1 MDVAERLKLEIDTG
15 ALLILQRVSPGLS
28 SEALADQL
36 SSALGSPV
44 EAVIEPFTDGPGPP
58 RLLDARSLPP
68 GAFHSWEPRRAEL
81 ALPDAPLIVLLD
93 VASGRRL
100 LREAPHVATWAGGV
114 RMPPEPTVRPAET
127 AQERRLG
134 RNALS
139 RAQSERPELA
149 DRWDGQTLGVA
160 IGSDRLFFPSTSAS
174 ALQQARAEMDEGI
187 LYLHRLGDPDDDEL
201 D

>member
-1 MDVAERLKLEIDTG
+1 MHITERLKLELEAG
-15 ALLILQRVSPGLS
+15 ALLVLQRVSPSLTA
-28 SEALADQL
+28 EALAVGL
-36 SSALGSPV
+36 SSALEGPV
-44 EAVIEPFTDGPGPP
+44 ELVIEPFTEGPRPP

-81 ALPDAPLIVLLD
+81 ALSDAPLIVLLD
-93 VASGRRL
+93 VDTGRRL
-100 LREAPHVATWAGGV
+100 LREAPHVASWAGGV
-114 RMPPEPTVRPAET
+114 RMPSEPTVRPAET